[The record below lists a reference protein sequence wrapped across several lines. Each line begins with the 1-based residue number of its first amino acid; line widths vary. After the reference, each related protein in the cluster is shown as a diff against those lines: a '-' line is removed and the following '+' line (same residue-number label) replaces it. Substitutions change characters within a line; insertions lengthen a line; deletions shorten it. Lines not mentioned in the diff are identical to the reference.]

1 MNGLGLALHMSHT
14 DLAHHTIHTD
24 LTHHMTRIDDL
35 ARHMIRT
42 DLVHHMIRTDLVH
55 HMVCVTDGHVG
66 TTIADAIWVMIPMR
80 MNGLDVVH
88 VFGRLV
94 DIARTVTMSTTGLA
108 LTLQNIAGFTVH
120 TLHTEVAHGIRDW
133 VTGTLMRIL
142 VPVLLNTWTDFA
154 VHSILL
160 GVPVM

>member
-1 MNGLGLALHMSHT
+1 MNGLGLALHMIHT
-14 DLAHHTIHTD
+14 DLALHTIHTD
-24 LTHHMTRIDDL
+24 LAHHMTRIDDL

-42 DLVHHMIRTDLVH
+42 ALVH
-55 HMVCVTDGHVG
+55 HMVCVTDRHVG
-66 TTIADAIWVMIPMR
+66 TTIADAIWVMVPMR

-133 VTGTLMRIL
+133 VTGTLVRIL
-142 VPVLLNTWTDFA
+142 VPVLLNTWTDFV